1 VDILASLMILNQNLG
16 GEEPAMIREPV
27 TIFDCNL
34 SVADVKKFKR
44 HKRFHP
50 NSRLTNCLPNQSRC

>member
-27 TIFDCNL
+27 TVFDCNL
-34 SVADVKKFKR
+34 SVADVKKFER
-44 HKRFHP
+44 HKRIHP
-50 NSRLTNCLPNQSRC
+50 VNALHD